1 MQDGQGSDT
10 QLAEAEQETQSM
22 KRGSAKHVPRRRGD
36 NNLRRRRN
44 GLLVLLPGTSEEVG
58 KPQQRSLA
66 LGPQSVQPEF
76 RYRDG

>member
-22 KRGSAKHVPRRRGD
+22 KRGSAKQRRGD

-76 RYRDG
+76 R